1 MSEGQ
6 AGGPSAQ
13 DVATAYHEAGHAVA
27 ALALGRPVVKVS
39 IRPDR
44 DRLGICA
51 FGKAVFRPTQDWLER
66 EVLIA
71 LAGMAAEARRTGAYD
86 RAAAGRDLLYA
97 RGLAIQRAG
106 SAKQA
111 ERLERRMLSKVE
123 NLLDDEENWLAV
135 ERIAEEL
142 LKQQEISGRQAKHI
156 YERCVRE
163 ME

>member
-1 MSEGQ
+1 MSDRE
-6 AGGPSAQ
+6 ATGPTDQ

-27 ALALGRPVVKVS
+27 ALALERPVVRVS
-39 IRPDR
+39 NLPNRE
-44 DRLGICA
+44 RLGICA

-71 LAGMAAEARRTGAYD
+71 LAGMAAEARQTGTYD
-86 RAAAGRDLLYA
+86 RLAAGRDLTYA

-106 SAKQA
+106 SARQA

-123 NLLDDEENWLAV
+123 NLLDEEENWLAV

-142 LKQQEISGRQAKHI
+142 LKQQEI
-156 YERCVRE
+156 
-163 ME
+163 